1 MTNKG
6 KHASQTPGTFYR
18 DLAIMILG
26 ILVVGAAVFFLLYL
40 FADQPETGPTDST
53 STTTTLAQTTTTTRD
68 QATSSTADSGTTTT
82 AAVST
87 STTAPA
93 TVDVRPPSEVTV
105 VVLNSMGLDGAASRK
120 TDELAEAGYQT
131 LTPDNFS
138 PEQDPSRIWY
148 REGFAAEASELVALL
163 PGATVEALPDET
175 LQEGADV
182 ILVLGTGY
190 TE

>member
-18 DLAIMILG
+18 DLAIMIIG
-26 ILVVGAAVFFLLYL
+26 ILVVGAFVFFLLYL
-40 FADQPETGPTDST
+40 LADQPDTGPVAATTTTTEPETTTSEGVTDTTQGDTTTTTVAST
-53 STTTTLAQTTTTTRD
+53 STTVA
-68 QATSSTADSGTTTT
+68 
-82 AAVST
+82 
-87 STTAPA
+87 
-93 TVDVRPPSEVTV
+93 VRPSSEVTV
-105 VVLNSMGLDGAASRK
+105 VVLNSMGLDGAAGGLSN
-120 TDELAEAGYQT
+120 DLSEAGYQT

-148 REGFAAEASELVALL
+148 REDFAAEAAVLVEFL
-163 PGATVEALPDET
+163 PGATVEPIPDET

-182 ILVLGTGY
+182 VVVLGTGY

>member
-18 DLAIMILG
+18 DLGVMILG
-26 ILVVGAAVFFLLYL
+26 IIVVGAAVFFLLYL
-40 FADQPETGPTDST
+40 FADQPVTGPT
-53 STTTTLAQTTTTTRD
+53 
-68 QATSSTADSGTTTT
+68 
-82 AAVST
+82 T

-93 TVDVRPPSEVTV
+93 ETSSTGEGVTSTSGDNVATSTTLNTTSTSVVAVRPPGEVTV
-105 VVLNSMGLDGAASRK
+105 VVLNSMGLDGAAGRM
-120 TDELAEAGYQT
+120 TQRLADAGYQT
-131 LTPDNFS
+131 LTPDNFT

-148 REGFAAEASELVALL
+148 REGFAPEAAELVELL
-163 PGATVEALPDET
+163 PGADVEPLPDES

-182 ILVLGTGY
+182 VLVLGTGF

>member
-6 KHASQTPGTFYR
+6 KHASQTAGTFYR

-26 ILVVGAAVFFLLYL
+26 ILVVGAFVFFLLYL
-40 FADQPETGPTDST
+40 LADQPDTGPVAATTTTTEPETTTSEGVTDTTQGDTTTTTVAST
-53 STTTTLAQTTTTTRD
+53 STTVA
-68 QATSSTADSGTTTT
+68 
-82 AAVST
+82 
-87 STTAPA
+87 
-93 TVDVRPPSEVTV
+93 VRPPSEVTV
-105 VVLNSMGLDGAASRK
+105 VVLNSVGLDGAAGRLSNG
-120 TDELAEAGYQT
+120 LSEAGYQT

-148 REGFAAEASELVALL
+148 RQDFAAEAAVLVEFV
-163 PGATVEALPDET
+163 PGATVEPIPDET

-182 ILVLGTGY
+182 VLVLGTGY

>member
-26 ILVVGAAVFFLLYL
+26 IVLVGAAVFFLLYMI
-40 FADQPETGPTDST
+40 ADQPDTGPIAATTTTIAESTTSEGGVTETTEGEADTTTSIGAT
-53 STTTTLAQTTTTTRD
+53 STTVA
-68 QATSSTADSGTTTT
+68 
-82 AAVST
+82 
-87 STTAPA
+87 
-93 TVDVRPPSEVTV
+93 VRPPAEVTV
-105 VVLNSMGLDGAASRK
+105 VVLNSVGLDGAAGRVTS
-120 TDELAEAGYQT
+120 DLAERGYQT

-148 REGFAAEASELVALL
+148 REEFAAEASELVDLV
-163 PGATVEALPDET
+163 PGATVEPLPDES
-175 LQEGADV
+175 LHEGADV
-182 ILVLGTGY
+182 VLVLGTGF

>member
-26 ILVVGAAVFFLLYL
+26 IVLVGAAVFFLLYMI
-40 FADQPETGPTDST
+40 ADQPDTGPIAATTTTVAESTTSEGEVTDTTEGEVATTTSIGAT
-53 STTTTLAQTTTTTRD
+53 STTV
-68 QATSSTADSGTTTT
+68 
-82 AAVST
+82 AVRS
-87 STTAPA
+87 PA
-93 TVDVRPPSEVTV
+93 EITV
-105 VVLNSMGLDGAASRK
+105 VVLNSIGLDGAAGRL
-120 TDELAEAGYQT
+120 TADLAEQGYQT

-138 PEQDPSRIWY
+138 PEQDASRIWY
-148 REGFAAEASELVALL
+148 REEFAAEASELVDLV
-163 PGATVEALPDET
+163 PGATVEPLPDET

-182 ILVLGTGY
+182 VLVLGTGY

>member
-26 ILVVGAAVFFLLYL
+26 IIVVGAAVFFLLYL
-40 FADQPETGPTDST
+40 FADQPATGPTTT
-53 STTTTLAQTTTTTRD
+53 STTPAETTTSD
-68 QATSSTADSGTTTT
+68 GD
-82 AAVST
+82 VT
-87 STTAPA
+87 STTGGDRTTST
-93 TVDVRPPSEVTV
+93 TVDGTSTTVSLRPSDEVTV
-105 VVLNSMGLDGAASRK
+105 VVLNSMGLEGAASRLNA
-120 TDELAEAGYQT
+120 ELDEAGYQT
-131 LTPDNFS
+131 LTPDNFT

-148 REGFAAEASELVALL
+148 REGFAAEAAALVDFL
-163 PGATVEALPDET
+163 PGATVEPLPDES

-182 ILVLGTGY
+182 VLVLGTGY